1 MFLVEQAWWYYEDN
15 VRDANGLRSYS
26 LRDFAELVFRAC
38 PELKRH
44 AVRRARLG
52 WLAGADDMLMVVA
65 GAADGA
71 GGGGGYADGD
81 EI

>member
-52 WLAGADDMLMVVA
+52 WRAWAGWLVLMTCWRWSLWRC
-65 GAADGA
+65 
-71 GGGGGYADGD
+71 
-81 EI
+81 